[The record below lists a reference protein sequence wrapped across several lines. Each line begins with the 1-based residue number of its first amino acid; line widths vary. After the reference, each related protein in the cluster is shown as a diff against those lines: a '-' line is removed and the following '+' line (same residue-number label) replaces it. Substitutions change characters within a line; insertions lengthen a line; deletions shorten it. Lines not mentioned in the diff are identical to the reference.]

1 MPHFLL
7 LIGLVLL
14 TACASQ
20 STVVTGTV
28 APAIDL
34 ADVRVVHQRPD
45 CDFEEVAWID
55 VPGNYFSK
63 PRLIDAL
70 RGQAA
75 ALGADV
81 VQIIDLQREGSTE
94 YRGTARALRCR

>member
-1 MPHFLL
+1 MQHFLL

-14 TACASQ
+14 AACSSQ
-20 STVVTGTV
+20 STVVTGPV
-28 APAIDL
+28 APAIEVT
-34 ADVRVVHQRPD
+34 DVRVVHQRPD

-70 RGQAA
+70 RGQTA

-81 VQIIDLQREGSTE
+81 VQIIDLQRLGSTE